1 MTFTKSNREKRN
13 RSIGVIGPIGSKLP
27 KSCDVMLIKDSMKNL
42 GVENENFKKLNRNYR
57 TLKIY

>member
-27 KSCDVMLIKDSMKNL
+27 KSCDVMLIKDSMKNF
-42 GVENENFKKLNRNYR
+42 GWKMK
-57 TLKIY
+57 TLKN